1 MATQEKT
8 IEEQINELEKQL
20 GPKPT
25 PGKEIDNMV
34 EELTKSL
41 TASKKESKD
50 EKEKEQKR
58 NTFLGEEKRLL
69 AKIEA
74 KETIINYLTNQLNST
89 KQELETLEER
99 LECVRYCL
107 NE

>member
-1 MATQEKT
+1 MTTTNKT
-8 IEEQINELEKQL
+8 
-20 GPKPT
+20 
-25 PGKEIDNMV
+25 IDNMI

-50 EKEKEQKR
+50 EKEKEQRR

-74 KETIINYLTNQLNST
+74 KEAIIYYLTHELDSA

-99 LECVRYCL
+99 LECVRYYL